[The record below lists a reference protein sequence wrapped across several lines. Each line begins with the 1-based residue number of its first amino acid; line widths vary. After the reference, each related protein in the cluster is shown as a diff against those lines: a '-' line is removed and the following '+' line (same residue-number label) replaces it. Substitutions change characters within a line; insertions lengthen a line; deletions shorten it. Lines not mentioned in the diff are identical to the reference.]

1 MKKLTPKGA
10 FRKLAAIYD
19 AMVDRYARSADAI
32 GLTCGGCPDNCC
44 LTFFQHHTYVEW
56 AYLWEG
62 LGALPP
68 DQLEAVRRRAHDYV
82 EQARD
87 ALSRGQH
94 PRAMCPLNL
103 EDEAQGLCGLYD
115 HRLMICRMH
124 GVPNELVRPDGRRVS
139 FPGCQR
145 CQGLT
150 ESLRAEGADVPVV
163 DRTPLYKDLVALEM
177 QFVGANLRRLPKVDH
192 TIAEMIVLGPPR
204 LK

>member
-1 MKKLTPKGA
+1 MKKLTPNGA

-19 AMVDRYARSADAI
+19 AMADRYAESAGAI
-32 GLTCGGCPDNCC
+32 GLSCDGCADNCC

-62 LGALPP
+62 LAALPP
-68 DQLEAVRRRAHDYV
+68 DRLEAVRRRAHDYV
-82 EQARD
+82 DQARE
-87 ALSRGQH
+87 ALGRGLR
-94 PRAMCPLNL
+94 PRVMCPLNL
-103 EDEAQGLCGLYD
+103 DLEQGLCGLYD

-124 GVPNELVRPDGRRVS
+124 GVPNELVRPDGRRVA

-150 ESLRAEGADVPVV
+150 ESLKAKGEPVPVL
-163 DRTPLYKDLVALEM
+163 DRTPLYRDLAALEM
-177 QFVGANLRRLPKVDH
+177 RFVGSNLRRLPKVDH

>member
-19 AMVDRYARSADAI
+19 AMADGYAHGAEAI
-32 GLTCGGCPDNCC
+32 GLTCDGCADNCC

-62 LGALPP
+62 LAALPP
-68 DQLEAVRRRAHDYV
+68 DRLEAIQARAREYV
-82 EQARD
+82 EQAQD
-87 ALSRGQH
+87 ALSQGRH

-103 EDEAQGLCGLYD
+103 EDQEQGLCGLYH

-124 GVPNELVRPDGRRVS
+124 GVPNELIRPDGRRVA

-150 ESLRAEGADVPVV
+150 DGLKADGREVPVV
-163 DRTPLYKDLVALEM
+163 DRTPHYKALAALEM
-177 QFVGANLRRLPKVDH
+177 QFVGPGLRRLPKVDH